1 VKYAVYKSIK
11 VSDDYS
17 IFEFISRGKQ
27 GDINK
32 RIEFMPTDTPN
43 YYNLAFGDVDESGEI
58 NDYSISNNGDRNMIL
73 ATVAYAVEIYLDKHP
88 ERWVYFSGST
98 EERTRLYRMAIGLNF
113 DELKVKFDI
122 YAEIATSIVPF
133 ERNIDALGI
142 VVKKKT

>member
-1 VKYAVYKSIK
+1 
-11 VSDDYS
+11 
-17 IFEFISRGKQ
+17 
-27 GDINK
+27 
-32 RIEFMPTDTPN
+32 MPTDTPN

-73 ATVAYAVEIYLDKHP
+73 ATVAYPVEIYLDKHP